1 MILWYHG
8 HMESNDLILHIS
20 LHCRVLAELVD
31 SSGEAERHEFT
42 LVTGKQADFNSGL
55 LDENTPLG
63 RALLGHC
70 AGEVIPYAVGDL
82 QEVRI
87 LSVVSG
93 DGSIQPDAARKR
105 RADVQKA
112 EAQSEITN
120 QMIFSTASGSKWG
133 DYEVDVDKLMK
144 DDDETPPEPGK

>member
-1 MILWYHG
+1 
-8 HMESNDLILHIS
+8 MEPNTPTLRITRN
-20 LHCRVLAELVD
+20 CRVLAEMVD
-31 SSGEAERHEFT
+31 SSGQVEEREIT
-42 LVTGKQADFNSGL
+42 LVSGRQADYQSGL

-63 RALLGHC
+63 KALMGHY

-82 QEVRI
+82 RQVRI
-87 LSVVSG
+87 LAVTAVGEAIS
-93 DGSIQPDAARKR
+93 PEAARKR

-133 DYEVDVDKLMK
+133 DYEVDVDKLLNEN
-144 DDDETPPEPGK
+144 DDQPPEPGA